1 MSKTGKSRYSF
12 RDKFAGN
19 VGADFRDAVDIEEAC
34 RAIKRRKIKEKME
47 ASAGRSQKKVTLSDN
62 GWLNAWLKKPD

>member
-34 RAIKRRKIKEKME
+34 RAIKRRKIKDP
-47 ASAGRSQKKVTLSDN
+47 L
-62 GWLNAWLKKPD
+62 